1 MRGMMRSEDIRKQFI
16 DFFVDKGHKPVKSAP
31 VIPYDDP
38 TLLFTNAGMNQFK
51 PIFLGQIE
59 PKHRRVVD
67 SQKCIRA
74 GGKHNDLEEVGRD
87 GFHHTLFEM
96 LGNWSF
102 GDYYKK
108 EAIIWAWE
116 LLTEVW
122 ELAPERL
129 YATVHHTDKE
139 AYELWEKFTKIS
151 HNHIE
156 YHGDKDNFWEMGETG
171 PCGPCSEIHY
181 DRGEQFCDLQDDPD
195 HKCGVNGDCER
206 FIELWNLVF
215 IQYNR
220 EANGDLKPLKNKY
233 VDTGAGFE
241 RLVQVLQGKSS
252 NYETDIFMPI
262 INQVAAMSDVPYK
275 SDREGTSHRV
285 ISDHIRALSFA
296 IADGGMPS
304 NEGRGY
310 VLRRILRRAARHGR
324 LLGLREPFLHKL
336 VDIVAEIM
344 GNHYIELTEKKAHIT
359 MIIKAEEERF
369 NITLDRGLE
378 KFGEIARSCKSRISG
393 KDAFMLYDT
402 YGFPLDLTRVM
413 AEERGLQVDEKGF
426 EKEMAKQKERA
437 RQAAQFEMDL
447 EHIDWIELN
456 PAQKT
461 KFVGYEQ
468 QQTDCKIIKY
478 NIDDDNNIRFV
489 LDKTP
494 FYAESGGQIGD
505 VGKVYNDECTINV
518 SDVRKHNEDI
528 IHIGKVAEGQ
538 VNNAKFTAMIE
549 ENYRRNVER
558 NHTATHLLHRAL
570 KQILG
575 DHVQQKGSLVHPDY
589 LRFDFTHY
597 KQVTKRELAMIEHVV
612 NEEIRKARPVSF
624 SYKPIEQ
631 AKEEGAVALFGEK
644 YEEIV
649 RVVEIEGYSQELCGG
664 THVKNTGAIGYFK
677 IISESSI
684 AAGIR
689 RIEAISGEK
698 AEEYITKLDNDMRQI
713 EQILQAKQ
721 NEVVK
726 RIKKI
731 QTELKDAK
739 SKLDAMAMNQASSY
753 LDTLI
758 KEKTVEICKI
768 RVLSASIS
776 VKDKKAFRQIGDQ
789 LKTKLKSGVG
799 LLGAIIDDKVS
810 ILCVV
815 TPDLTNKLHAGK
827 IVNKVAEQVGG
838 KGGGKPDMAMAG
850 GKETDK
856 LEQALDQVPDIIKD
870 FVE

>member
-1 MRGMMRSEDIRKQFI
+1 MRRIMRSEEIRKQFI
-16 DFFVDKGHKPVKSAP
+16 DFFVGKGHVAVKSAP

-51 PIFLGQIE
+51 PIFLGQVE
-59 PKHRRVVD
+59 AKHLRMVD

-87 GFHHTLFEM
+87 GFHHTFFEM

-122 ELAPERL
+122 KLAPERL

-139 AYELWEKFTKIS
+139 AYELWQQNTSIKKEK
-151 HNHIE
+151 IE

-181 DRGEQFCDLQDDPD
+181 DRGAKFCNLQDKE
-195 HKCGVNGDCER
+195 HKCRVNGDCER
-206 FIELWNLVF
+206 YIELWNLVF

-220 EANGDLKPLKNKY
+220 EVNGDLKPLMNKY

-241 RLVQVLQGKSS
+241 RLTQVLQGKSS

-262 INQVAAMSDVPYK
+262 IEQIAEISDVPY
-275 SDREGTSHRV
+275 SSSTDGISHRV

-324 LLGLREPFLHKL
+324 LLGLREPFLYKL
-336 VDIVAEIM
+336 VDKVAEIM
-344 GNHYIELTEKKAHIT
+344 GNHYTELVEKKAHIT
-359 MIIKAEEERF
+359 LIIKAEEERF
-369 NITLDRGLE
+369 NITLDKGLE
-378 KFGEIARSCKSRISG
+378 KFNQIAADCKTTIPGE
-393 KDAFMLYDT
+393 DAFMLYDT
-402 YGFPLDLTRVM
+402 YGFPLDLTMVM
-413 AEERGLQVDEKGF
+413 AEERGLQVDGKGF
-426 EKEMAKQKERA
+426 EKEMAKQKKRA
-437 RQAAQFEMDL
+437 REAAQFTMDL
-447 EHIDWIELN
+447 QHIDWIMLN
-456 PAQKT
+456 SEKESE
-461 KFVGYEQ
+461 FVGYQ
-468 QQTDCKIIKY
+468 KDQAKCKIIKY

-505 VGKVYNDECTINV
+505 VGKVYNDKCTINV

-538 VNNAKFTAMIE
+538 VNDGEFTAIIAE
-549 ENYRRNVER
+549 ACRRKVER

-597 KQVTKRELAMIEHVV
+597 KQVNKRELEMIEHLL

-624 SYKPIEQ
+624 SYKPIDK
-631 AKEEGAVALFGEK
+631 AKEDGAVALFGEK
-644 YEEIV
+644 YADIV
-649 RVVEIEGYSQELCGG
+649 RVVEIEGFSKELCGG

-677 IISESSI
+677 ILSESSI

-689 RIEAISGEK
+689 RIEAITGEK
-698 AEEYITKLDNDMRQI
+698 AEEYISKLDKDMRQI
-713 EQILQAKQ
+713 EQTLQAKQ
-721 NEVVK
+721 DEAVE
-726 RIKKI
+726 RIKKLHA
-731 QTELKDAK
+731 ELKEAQT
-739 SKLDAMAMNQASSY
+739 KLDAMAMNQASAY
-753 LDTLI
+753 LDDII
-758 KEKTVEICKI
+758 KDKAKDISSV
-768 RVLSASIS
+768 RVVSASIS

-799 LLGAIIDDKVS
+799 VLGAVIEDKVS
-810 ILCVV
+810 LLAVV
-815 TPDLTNKLHAGK
+815 TPDLTQRLHAGK
-827 IVNKVAEQVGG
+827 IVNKVAAYVNG

-850 GKETDK
+850 GKETEK
-856 LEQALDQVPDIIKD
+856 LGHALDQVPAIIES
-870 FVE
+870 FLE